1 MRKVLEM
8 SDVDPS
14 RVAQELVDQKKLE
27 GLTHLF
33 DAFRVI
39 REHYG
44 VSDVELIKVLRE
56 LRVVHDVSFDRY
68 VEFEKDSDQPGTYWV
83 IPMPNALP

>member
-1 MRKVLEM
+1 M
-8 SDVDPS
+8 SDIDPS
-14 RVAQELVDQKKLE
+14 RIAQELVDQKKLE
-27 GLTHLF
+27 GLTNLL

-39 REHYG
+39 REHYD

-68 VEFEKDSDQPGTYWV
+68 VEFEEDPNQPGTYWV